1 MKLANTGLSYL
12 HKIVIALS
20 MIGALAIFDYQ
31 SFMGRTRQVEL
42 YDDLIG
48 RLSSV
53 RVSIDKLE
61 YLIDMVIVAKNIEGV
76 TVDVI
81 KNDMVRLDRT
91 VTELT
96 DNPEYKD
103 ILNSNAIL
111 LEGIATIVNDWQP
124 IKGEIGRLSP
134 AMDQEEVLLMHSAV
148 DMNSI
153 LLSEK
158 TNSMVAVIAENR
170 KAVFEDMKMLA
181 LKSVIGF
188 FVIALAGLAAFQVK
202 AFSPVQEA
210 ADTARRISS
219 GNFMARFRNERAGLL
234 SKLSIE
240 LNRALDYVNGMLA
253 AMDRANASLASSLR
267 TSVSQIEAMGSV
279 LGFAGR
285 TLSKNEMLQMALKE
299 AVAVGGAGAA
309 AVYLT
314 DGGVFR
320 LKSSAGL
327 GECFIRDWS
336 EIGADFPGAGSGGRA
351 VAYRGLD
358 GSTGQGY
365 DRALRECGFKA
376 IETVPLTFNDVLI
389 GYLCL
394 LFREEAQGPRSENA
408 PFFVALASGVS
419 VLLGHFD
426 LYNEERLSKIFLDRV
441 LNQIPAAFAV
451 FDLSGKCV
459 VINGALKRLL
469 GADHRLV
476 LAGEYNVFEDEA
488 IRAGGFTEQIKKT
501 CEGYSTELAF
511 NFNPHEVKKH
521 NFFKGPSRRLRI
533 RTYPLYDEGGEV
545 CNILLIYEELQD
557 RGNAP
562 AGEAS
567 KW

>member
-1 MKLANTGLSYL
+1 MKLANTGLSFL

-20 MIGALAIFDYQ
+20 IIGALAVFDYR
-31 SFMGRTRQVEL
+31 SFMGKTRKAEL

-48 RLSSV
+48 RLTSV

-61 YLIDMVIVAKNIEGV
+61 YLIDMVIVASNIEGV

-91 VTELT
+91 ITELT
-96 DNPEYKD
+96 GDPYYKEVLDN
-103 ILNSNAIL
+103 NAVL
-111 LEGIATIVNDWQP
+111 LEGIAAIANDWQP

-134 AMDQEEVLLMHSAV
+134 AMDQEEALLMHNAV

-158 TNSMVAVIAENR
+158 ANSMVGVIAENR
-170 KAVFEDMKMLA
+170 NAVFQEMEMLA

-188 FVIALAGLAAFQVK
+188 FVIALAGLAAFRTKV
-202 AFSPVQEA
+202 FSPIQEA
-210 ADTARRISS
+210 AESARRISS
-219 GNFMARFRNERAGLL
+219 GNLMARFRNERAGLL

-240 LNRALDYVNGMLA
+240 MDHALDYVNGMLVA
-253 AMDRANASLASSLR
+253 GDKANDALASSLR

-299 AVAVGGAGAA
+299 AVAVGGASAA

-314 DGGVFR
+314 EGGVFR

-327 GECFIRDWS
+327 GEGFIREWS
-336 EIGADFPGAGSGGRA
+336 AIGADFPGAGGRA
-351 VAYRGLD
+351 VAFRGLD
-358 GSTGQGY
+358 GLTCDGF
-365 DRALRECGFKA
+365 DAALCECGFKA
-376 IETVPLTFNDVLI
+376 IETVPLAFNDVSI

-394 LFREEAQGPRSENA
+394 LFRDEARESGAENA
-408 PFFVALASGVS
+408 PFFTALASGVS

-426 LYNEERLSKIFLDRV
+426 LYNKERLSRMFLDRV
-441 LNQIPAAFAV
+441 INQIPAAFAV

-459 VINGALKRLL
+459 VVNGALKRLL
-469 GADHRLV
+469 GADPRLAM
-476 LAGEYNVFEDEA
+476 AGEYNVFEDEL
-488 IRAGGFTEQIKKT
+488 IKAGGFTERIKRT
-501 CEGYSTELAF
+501 CEGFSAEFAF
-511 NFNPHEVKKH
+511 NFKPHELKKYS
-521 NFFKGPSRRLRI
+521 FFKGPARRLRI
-533 RTYPLYDEGGEV
+533 RTFPLYDEGGEV
-545 CNILLIYEELQD
+545 SNILLIYEELQEQ
-557 RGNAP
+557 GNTV
-562 AGEAS
+562 AGAAQ
-567 KW
+567 K

>member
-1 MKLANTGLSYL
+1 MKLANTGLSNL
-12 HKIVIALS
+12 HKFIIALS
-20 MIGALAIFDYQ
+20 MIGALALFDYQ
-31 SFMGRTRQVEL
+31 SFMARTRKVKL

-61 YLIDMVIVAKNIEGV
+61 YLIDMVIVAKNIEGM

-91 VTELT
+91 ITELT
-96 DNPEYKD
+96 GNPAYKD
-103 ILNSNAIL
+103 VLDNNAIL
-111 LEGIATIVNDWQP
+111 LEGIAAIENDWQP

-134 AMDQEEVLLMHSAV
+134 AMGQEEVLLMHSSV

-158 TNSMVAVIAENR
+158 ANSMVAVIAENR

-188 FVIALAGLAAFQVK
+188 FVIILAGLTALQVK
-202 AFSPVQEA
+202 ALSPIQEA
-210 ADTARRISS
+210 ADSARRISS
-219 GNFMARFRNERAGLL
+219 GNLTARFRNERAGLL

-240 LNRALDYVNGMLA
+240 LNHALDYVNGMLA

-299 AVAVGGAGAA
+299 AVAVGGASAA

-327 GECFIRDWS
+327 GEGFIREWS
-336 EIGADFPGAGSGGRA
+336 EIGADFPGGRA
-351 VAYRGLD
+351 VAFRGLV
-358 GSTGQGY
+358 GSTGLGY
-365 DRALRECGFKA
+365 DGALRECGFKA

-394 LFREEAQGPRSENA
+394 LFRDEAQGPVSESA
-408 PFFVALASGVS
+408 PFFAALASGVS

-426 LYNEERLSKIFLDRV
+426 LYNEERLSRRFLDRV

-451 FDLSGKCV
+451 FDLSGRCV

-469 GADHRLV
+469 GADQRLV

-488 IRAGGFTEQIKKT
+488 IMAGGFTEQIKKT

-511 NFNPHEVKKH
+511 NFNPHEIKKH
-521 NFFKGPSRRLRI
+521 SFFKGPSRRLKV

-545 CNILLIYEELQD
+545 SNILLLYEEIQD
-557 RGNAP
+557 RGGAP
-562 AGEAS
+562 AGAES